1 MQIISN
7 FVVERTIDLD
17 KVLNLKKDFL
27 KVPLIKNFLEKEIIG
42 EAILYREEKEIVADL
57 HLDGTRLKEVENF
70 TPAIVGTLFL
80 KKKEDGKP
88 FFKITELSL
97 SSNKNSDLSIK
108 SLKDI
113 STLISSPGN
122 LDVNKLEGLR
132 TKDSTIPTYFFDTMQ
147 EAKALLEFGSIR
159 AVSAAGAKG
168 AINIW
173 KSTKGRVLRANF
185 CQFLI
190 NKRTIKTVGF
200 SSEMEKFVKHTLK
213 IIEK

>member
-42 EAILYREEKEIVADL
+42 KAILYREEKEIVADL

-70 TPAIVGTLFL
+70 TPTIVGTLFL
-80 KKKEDGKP
+80 KKKEDNKP
-88 FFKITELSL
+88 FFKITKLSL
-97 SSNKNSDLSIK
+97 SSNKNSDPSIK

-122 LDVNKLEGLR
+122 LDANKLEGLR
-132 TKDSTIPTYFFDTMQ
+132 TKDSTIPTYSFDSVQ
-147 EAKALLEFGSIR
+147 EAKALLEFSNIQ
-159 AVSAAGAKG
+159 AVTAAGAKG

-173 KSTKGRVLRANF
+173 KSKKGRVLRANF
-185 CQFLI
+185 CQFLEV
-190 NKRTIKTVGF
+190 KRTIKTVGF
-200 SSEMEKFVKHTLK
+200 SPEMEKFVEYILK
-213 IIEK
+213 II